1 MNYNKQNVLG
11 HSLAFISVFIWSALY
26 VFTKIL
32 LEHFN
37 AFELLFLQFIIGYI
51 FLLIIKPKR
60 LVLEDK
66 KDELYFIICGL
77 FGITIYNLFLNIAI
91 DYSLA
96 SNVSVI
102 IAASPLFTALI
113 SFLLKIE
120 KPYFNFFIG
129 FIISIVGIIIITFNG
144 KIELQLK
151 PLGDIMAVIS
161 SIGWAVYSV
170 FIVKITDKKYDFIL
184 STRKII
190 FYGIVFMIPSFFF
203 FDFNPNWA
211 ALKNPI
217 VLFNMLFVAIFA
229 SGICFIIWNEATD
242 LIGVLKTNVY
252 VYLTPIITIIISIIV
267 LKEKMTFISII
278 GITLTL
284 IGVIVSE
291 LRLNK
296 NLYRIF

>member
-1 MNYNKQNVLG
+1 MNYNKQNFLG

-26 VFTKIL
+26 VSTKIL

-66 KDELYFIICGL
+66 KDKLYFIICGL

-229 SGICFIIWNEATD
+229 SGICFIIWNKATD

-267 LKEKMTFISII
+267 LKERMTFIAFI

-296 NLYRIF
+296 KL

>member
-1 MNYNKQNVLG
+1 MNYNKQNFLG

-26 VFTKIL
+26 VSTKIL

-267 LKEKMTFISII
+267 LKERMTFTAFI

-296 NLYRIF
+296 KL

>member
-296 NLYRIF
+296 NL

>member
-26 VFTKIL
+26 VSTKIL

-267 LKEKMTFISII
+267 LKERMTFIAFI

-296 NLYRIF
+296 KL

>member
-1 MNYNKQNVLG
+1 MNYNKQNFLG

-26 VFTKIL
+26 VSTKIL
-32 LEHFN
+32 LEQFN

-129 FIISIVGIIIITFNG
+129 FIVSIVGIIIITFNG

-217 VLFNMLFVAIFA
+217 VLFNMMFVAIFA
-229 SGICFIIWNEATD
+229 SGICFIIWNKATD

-267 LKEKMTFISII
+267 LKERMTFTAFI

-296 NLYRIF
+296 KL

>member
-1 MNYNKQNVLG
+1 MKYNKQNLLG

-26 VFTKIL
+26 VSTKIL
-32 LEHFN
+32 LEYFN

-51 FLLIIKPKR
+51 FLFIIKPKR
-60 LVLEDK
+60 LILEDK
-66 KDELYFIICGL
+66 KDEMYFIICGL

-129 FIISIVGIIIITFNG
+129 FIVSIVGIIIITFNG

-203 FDFNPNWA
+203 FDFNPNWV

-217 VLFNMLFVAIFA
+217 VLFNMMFVAIFA
-229 SGICFIIWNEATD
+229 SGICFIIWNKATD

-267 LKEKMTFISII
+267 LKERMTFTAFI

-296 NLYRIF
+296 KL

>member
-1 MNYNKQNVLG
+1 MNYNKQNFLG

-26 VFTKIL
+26 VSTKIL

-170 FIVKITDKKYDFIL
+170 FIVKITYKKYDFIL

-267 LKEKMTFISII
+267 LKEKMTFIAII

-296 NLYRIF
+296 KL

>member
-26 VFTKIL
+26 VSTKIL

-229 SGICFIIWNEATD
+229 SGICFIIWNKATD

-267 LKEKMTFISII
+267 LKEKMTFIAII

-296 NLYRIF
+296 KL

>member
-1 MNYNKQNVLG
+1 MIFMKYNKQNLLG

-26 VFTKIL
+26 VSTKIL
-32 LEHFN
+32 LEYFN

-51 FLLIIKPKR
+51 FLFIIKPKR
-60 LVLEDK
+60 LILEDK
-66 KDELYFIICGL
+66 KDEMYFIICGL

-129 FIISIVGIIIITFNG
+129 FIVSIVGIIIITFNG

-203 FDFNPNWA
+203 FDFNPNWV

-217 VLFNMLFVAIFA
+217 VLFNMMFVAIFA
-229 SGICFIIWNEATD
+229 SGICFIIWNKATD

-267 LKEKMTFISII
+267 LKERMTFTAFI

-296 NLYRIF
+296 KL

>member
-1 MNYNKQNVLG
+1 MNYNKQNFLG

-26 VFTKIL
+26 VSTKIL

-66 KDELYFIICGL
+66 KDEIYFIICGL

-170 FIVKITDKKYDFIL
+170 FIVKITYKKYDFIL

-229 SGICFIIWNEATD
+229 SVICFIIWNKATD

-267 LKEKMTFISII
+267 LKERMTFIAFI

-296 NLYRIF
+296 KL

>member
-1 MNYNKQNVLG
+1 MIFMKYNKQNLLG

-26 VFTKIL
+26 VSTKIL
-32 LEHFN
+32 LEQFN

-51 FLLIIKPKR
+51 FLLIIKRKR

-129 FIISIVGIIIITFNG
+129 FIVSIVGIIIITFNG

-229 SGICFIIWNEATD
+229 SGICFIIWNKATD

-267 LKEKMTFISII
+267 LKERMTFTAFI

-296 NLYRIF
+296 KL

>member
-1 MNYNKQNVLG
+1 MKYNKQNLLG

-26 VFTKIL
+26 VSTKIL
-32 LEHFN
+32 LEQFN

-129 FIISIVGIIIITFNG
+129 FIVSIVGIIIITFNG

-229 SGICFIIWNEATD
+229 SGICFIIWNKATD

-267 LKEKMTFISII
+267 LKERMTFTAFI

-296 NLYRIF
+296 KL

>member
-26 VFTKIL
+26 VSTKIL

-66 KDELYFIICGL
+66 KDEIYFIICGL

-170 FIVKITDKKYDFIL
+170 FIVKITYKKYDFIL

-229 SGICFIIWNEATD
+229 SGICFIIWNKATD

-267 LKEKMTFISII
+267 LKERMTFIAFI

-296 NLYRIF
+296 KL

>member
-26 VFTKIL
+26 VSTKIL

-267 LKEKMTFISII
+267 LKEKMTFIAII

-296 NLYRIF
+296 QL

>member
-26 VFTKIL
+26 VSTKIL

-60 LVLEDK
+60 LVLEYK

-77 FGITIYNLFLNIAI
+77 FSITIYNLFLNIAI

-267 LKEKMTFISII
+267 LKEKMTFIAII

-296 NLYRIF
+296 KL

>member
-26 VFTKIL
+26 VSTKIL

-66 KDELYFIICGL
+66 KDEIYFIICGL

-170 FIVKITDKKYDFIL
+170 FIVKITYKKYDFIL

-229 SGICFIIWNEATD
+229 SGICFIIWNKATD

-267 LKEKMTFISII
+267 LKERITFIAII

-296 NLYRIF
+296 KL

>member
-1 MNYNKQNVLG
+1 MNYNKQNFLG

-26 VFTKIL
+26 VSTKIL
-32 LEHFN
+32 LEQFN

-129 FIISIVGIIIITFNG
+129 FIVSIVGIIIITFNG

-203 FDFNPNWA
+203 FFFFSNWR
-211 ALKNPI
+211 ALKNYI
-217 VLFNMLFVAIFA
+217 VLFNMMFLAFFFF
-229 SGICFIIWNEATD
+229 GICFIIFFIFFY

-267 LKEKMTFISII
+267 LKERMTFTAFI

-296 NLYRIF
+296 KL

>member
-26 VFTKIL
+26 VSTKIL

-211 ALKNPI
+211 ALKNHI

-267 LKEKMTFISII
+267 LKERMTFIAFI

-296 NLYRIF
+296 KL

>member
-26 VFTKIL
+26 VSTKIL

-66 KDELYFIICGL
+66 KDELYFIICDL

-267 LKEKMTFISII
+267 LKEKMTFIAII

-296 NLYRIF
+296 KL

>member
-26 VFTKIL
+26 VSTKIL

-66 KDELYFIICGL
+66 KYELYFIICGL

-267 LKEKMTFISII
+267 LKEKMTFIAII

-296 NLYRIF
+296 QL

>member
-26 VFTKIL
+26 VSTKIL

-151 PLGDIMAVIS
+151 PLVDIMAVIS

-267 LKEKMTFISII
+267 LKEKMTFIAII

-296 NLYRIF
+296 KL

>member
-1 MNYNKQNVLG
+1 MNYNKQNFLG

-26 VFTKIL
+26 VSTKIL

-66 KDELYFIICGL
+66 KDEIYFIICGL

-170 FIVKITDKKYDFIL
+170 FIVKITYKKYDFIL

-229 SGICFIIWNEATD
+229 SGICFIIWNKATD

-267 LKEKMTFISII
+267 LKERMTFIAFI

-296 NLYRIF
+296 KL

>member
-1 MNYNKQNVLG
+1 MQYL
-11 HSLAFISVFIWSALY
+11 W
-26 VFTKIL
+26 L
-32 LEHFN
+32 L
-37 AFELLFLQFIIGYI
+37 
-51 FLLIIKPKR
+51 
-60 LVLEDK
+60 
-66 KDELYFIICGL
+66 C
-77 FGITIYNLFLNIAI
+77 TI

-242 LIGVLKTNVY
+242 LMGVLKTNVY

-267 LKEKMTFISII
+267 LKEKMTFIAII

-296 NLYRIF
+296 KL

>member
-26 VFTKIL
+26 VSTKIL

-60 LVLEDK
+60 LVLEYK

-229 SGICFIIWNEATD
+229 SGICFIIWNKATD

-267 LKEKMTFISII
+267 LKEKMTFIAII

-296 NLYRIF
+296 KL

>member
-1 MNYNKQNVLG
+1 MNYNKQNFLG

-296 NLYRIF
+296 KL

>member
-26 VFTKIL
+26 VSTKIL

-170 FIVKITDKKYDFIL
+170 FIVKITYKKYDFIL

-267 LKEKMTFISII
+267 LKEKMTFIAII

-296 NLYRIF
+296 KL

>member
-26 VFTKIL
+26 VSTKIL

-267 LKEKMTFISII
+267 LKEKMTFIAFI

-296 NLYRIF
+296 KL

>member
-1 MNYNKQNVLG
+1 MIFMKYNKQNLLG

-26 VFTKIL
+26 VSTKIL
-32 LEHFN
+32 LEYFN

-51 FLLIIKPKR
+51 FLFIIKPKR
-60 LVLEDK
+60 LILEDK
-66 KDELYFIICGL
+66 KDEMYFIICGL

-129 FIISIVGIIIITFNG
+129 FIVSIVGIIIITFNG

-190 FYGIVFMIPSFFF
+190 FYGILFMIPSFFF

-229 SGICFIIWNEATD
+229 SGICFIIWNKATD

-267 LKEKMTFISII
+267 LKERMTFTAFI

-296 NLYRIF
+296 KL

>member
-26 VFTKIL
+26 VSTKIL

-267 LKEKMTFISII
+267 LKEKMTFIAII

-296 NLYRIF
+296 KL

>member
-1 MNYNKQNVLG
+1 MNYNKQNFLG

-26 VFTKIL
+26 VSTKIL

-51 FLLIIKPKR
+51 FLLIIKPER

-66 KDELYFIICGL
+66 KDEIYFIICGL

-267 LKEKMTFISII
+267 LKERMTFIAFI

-296 NLYRIF
+296 KL

>member
-1 MNYNKQNVLG
+1 MIFMKYNKQNLLG

-26 VFTKIL
+26 VSTKIL
-32 LEHFN
+32 LEQFN

-129 FIISIVGIIIITFNG
+129 FIVSIVGIIIITFNG

-229 SGICFIIWNEATD
+229 SGICFIIWNKATD

-267 LKEKMTFISII
+267 LKERMTFTAFI

-296 NLYRIF
+296 KL

>member
-1 MNYNKQNVLG
+1 MNYNKQNFLG

-26 VFTKIL
+26 VSTKIL

-267 LKEKMTFISII
+267 LKEKMTFIAII

-296 NLYRIF
+296 KL

>member
-1 MNYNKQNVLG
+1 MNYNKQNFLG

-26 VFTKIL
+26 VSTKIL

-66 KDELYFIICGL
+66 KDEIYFIICSL

-229 SGICFIIWNEATD
+229 SGICFIIWNKATD

-267 LKEKMTFISII
+267 LKERMTFIAFI

-296 NLYRIF
+296 KL

>member
-1 MNYNKQNVLG
+1 MKYNKQNLLG

-26 VFTKIL
+26 VSTKIL
-32 LEHFN
+32 LEYFN

-51 FLLIIKPKR
+51 FLFIIKPKR
-60 LVLEDK
+60 LILEDK
-66 KDELYFIICGL
+66 KDEMYFIICGL

-129 FIISIVGIIIITFNG
+129 FIVSIVGIIIITFNG

-190 FYGIVFMIPSFFF
+190 FYGILFMIPSFFF

-229 SGICFIIWNEATD
+229 SGICFIIWNKATD

-267 LKEKMTFISII
+267 LKERMTFTAFI

-296 NLYRIF
+296 KL